1 MWQTLGG
8 LADTQ
13 MSFGWLGF
21 YIRQTGVSTRLP
33 LFLLL
38 FALLLF

>member
-8 LADTQ
+8 LAGTQ

-21 YIRQTGVSTRLP
+21 CIRQTGVSTRLP

-38 FALLLF
+38 SIQGLF